1 MSLVPLLACRP
12 AGGRPLVSP
21 LDHPGR
27 QVPKS
32 SGSRVTQPS
41 SLPELRLSALRLQR
55 NRAVWDAE
63 EVRLSTT
70 IDESMES
77 SSSTPVM
84 DSSMLSTEALAE
96 HIRILV
102 YELGDMKSY
111 ASKLDIL
118 LRREAV
124 GAFLGQGVGR
134 QVNAVVQAYAAKDN
148 EEDYRRAYCLVC
160 LLEIGQKHVLC
171 GLVEGRL
178 VNGAYQAALE
188 QLACSLEG
196 VEEFYDS
203 IGGIAGYQMTALGIM
218 LETDAGEVADG
229 RGNAVEML
237 VPEGLDIRSEE
248 AKSSILEGIKA
259 MDRIAEI
266 YPLGGAG
273 DRLGLQCEETGDSL
287 PTAVLPYC
295 GRSLLE
301 HLVRDVQG
309 REYLHFRLFGG
320 HNGVGGGLHE
330 GKSVPRRR
338 TPIAVMTSM
347 AKGNHNRVMQLF
359 QANNWFGRG
368 SESFKMFQQPMV
380 PMVRAED
387 GRWALGGPCE
397 VVMKPGGHGVI
408 WKLMLDNGVFDW
420 LEECNARSAIVRQIS
435 NPMAGQDSTLLALSG
450 AGVLG
455 DKAFGFASCERVVG
469 AAEGMNVMLR
479 ETDTTGKT
487 TCRISNVEYTEFT
500 KHGIE
505 DKAVDGSNHSLFPAN
520 TNVLYL
526 GLEHVKRKV
535 EQSVRE
541 GTTEAI
547 LPGMILNLNK
557 SIGNVNVE
565 TGIEECAPAG
575 RLECTMQNLADCFKV
590 DATIL
595 DDARASGE
603 SNDQDLGHALET
615 FLVYGPRSKVTSSAK
630 RKRAPGSLKIHQTP
644 DGSFYD
650 LQKNAKAMLEG
661 CGMSVP
667 DVGSVAEYLER
678 GPGFICLFHP
688 ALGPLWDVVA
698 QKIAGGRLHAGAEIQ
713 LEIAEASLTNVNVD
727 GSLLVIADAV
737 MGVPSDDGT
746 LEYSSDTCARI
757 MLEDVTV
764 QNAGIDYKNPHNVFW
779 RHRVKRHEACR
790 IELLGRSE
798 FDAAGVVLKGNQ
810 KFVVPDGHR
819 MTVRATEDAAR
830 LDITVEPLDIVPTWS
845 YHYMLASENGVE
857 SVLLTKRN

>member
-1 MSLVPLLACRP
+1 MS
-12 AGGRPLVSP
+12 S
-21 LDHPGR
+21 
-27 QVPKS
+27 Q
-32 SGSRVTQPS
+32 TS
-41 SLPELRLSALRLQR
+41 SLSLLSLSASRIQR
-55 NRAVWDAE
+55 TRAVWDAE
-63 EVRLSTT
+63 EIRLSTT
-70 IDESMES
+70 VDESMES
-77 SSSTPVM
+77 SSSTSVV
-84 DSSMLSTEALAE
+84 DSSSLSTEALARHVRALLSE
-96 HIRILV
+96 SREI
-102 YELGDMKSY
+102 KSY
-111 ASKLDIL
+111 AAKLNML
-118 LRREAV
+118 LRRDAV
-124 GAFLGQGVGR
+124 RAFLADGIGR
-134 QVNAVVQAYAAKDN
+134 EVYAVVQAYAAKDN
-148 EEDYRRAYCLVC
+148 DDDYRRAYCLVC

-171 GLVEGRL
+171 SLVDGRL

-188 QLACSLEG
+188 RLAGSLDG
-196 VEEFYDS
+196 IEEFYDS
-203 IGGIAGYQMTALGIM
+203 IGGIAGYQMTALSIM
-218 LETDAGEVADG
+218 LETCAGEEADG

-237 VPEGLDIRSEE
+237 VPDGLDIRSEE
-248 AKSSILEGIKA
+248 AKASILEGIKA

-273 DRLGLQCEETGDSL
+273 DRLGLQCEQTGDSL

-309 REYLHFRLFGG
+309 REYLHYRLFGG
-320 HNGVGGGLHE
+320 HNALDGGLH
-330 GKSVPRRR
+330 GGQSLPRRR

-380 PMVRAED
+380 PMVKADD

-420 LEECNARSAIVRQIS
+420 LRAHNAQSAIVRQIS
-435 NPMAGQDSTLLALSG
+435 NPMAGQDSTLLALTG

-469 AAEGMNVMLR
+469 AAEGMNVMIR
-479 ETDTTGKT
+479 ETDATGNT

-505 DKAVDGSNHSLFPAN
+505 DKAVNGSNHSLFPAN

-541 GTTEAI
+541 GTTDAI

-557 SIGNVNVE
+557 SIGHVNVE
-565 TGIEECAPAG
+565 TGFEDCAPAG

-590 DATIL
+590 DASVL
-595 DDARASGE
+595 DDTHATNNGRNRGLS
-603 SNDQDLGHALET
+603 HALET

-630 RKRAPGSLKIHQTP
+630 RKRTPGSLKIHQTP

-667 DVGSVAEYLER
+667 DVGSVAEYLDR

-698 QKIAGGRLHAGAEIQ
+698 QKIIGGRLHTGAEIQ
-713 LEIAEASLTNVNVD
+713 LEIAEASLTNVDVD
-727 GSLLVIADAV
+727 GSLLIISDAV

-757 MLEDVTV
+757 ILEDVTV
-764 QNAGIDYKNPHNVFW
+764 QNAGIDYENPHNVFW
-779 RHRVKRHEACR
+779 RHRVMRQETCR

-798 FDAAGVVLKGNQ
+798 FDAAGVILRGNQ
-810 KFVVPDGHR
+810 NFIVPDGHR
-819 MTVRATEDAAR
+819 MTVRATEDEDR
-830 LDITVEPLDIVPTWS
+830 LDITVEPLDVVPTWS
-845 YHYMLASENGVE
+845 YDYRLATENGVE
-857 SVLLTKRN
+857 RVLLTKRS

>member
-1 MSLVPLLACRP
+1 MLTCRP
-12 AGGRPLVSP
+12 AGGRPLVST
-21 LDHPGR
+21 LDQPGR
-27 QVPKS
+27 QGPK
-32 SGSRVTQPS
+32 PS
-41 SLPELRLSALRLQR
+41 SRRSVLPLSSPPIHRT
-55 NRAVWDAE
+55 RAVWDAE

-77 SSSTPVM
+77 SPSTSLV
-84 DSSMLSTEALAE
+84 DSSSLSTEALAE
-96 HIRILV
+96 HIRALLV
-102 YELGDMKSY
+102 ELRELNSY
-111 ASKLDIL
+111 AAKLDMM

-124 GAFLGQGVGR
+124 CMFLGRGIGR
-134 QVNAVVQAYAAKDN
+134 EVYAIVQAYAAKDN
-148 EEDYRRAYCLVC
+148 EDDYRRAYCLVC

-171 GLVEGRL
+171 GLVDGRL

-188 QLACSLEG
+188 QLAGSLEG

-203 IGGIAGYQMTALGIM
+203 IGGIAGYQMTALSIM
-218 LETDAGEVADG
+218 LQTHAGDAVTG
-229 RGNAVEML
+229 RGNTVEML
-237 VPEGLDIRSEE
+237 VPEGLDIRSQE

-320 HNGVGGGLHE
+320 HIGVGGGLLG
-330 GKSVPRRR
+330 GKSEPRRR

-359 QANNWFGRG
+359 KANNWFGRG
-368 SESFKMFQQPMV
+368 PESFKMFQQPMV
-380 PMVRAED
+380 PMVKAAD

-420 LEECNARSAIVRQIS
+420 LEEQNAHSAIVRQIS

-450 AGVLG
+450 AGVSG
-455 DKAFGFASCERVVG
+455 NKAFGFASCERVVG

-479 ETDTTGKT
+479 ETDSTGKT

-505 DKAVDGSNHSLFPAN
+505 DKAVNGSNHSLFPAN

-541 GTTEAI
+541 GTIEAI

-557 SIGNVNVE
+557 SIGHVNVE
-565 TGIEECAPAG
+565 TGVEECAPAG

-590 DATIL
+590 DAAIM
-595 DDARASGE
+595 DDARASGMA
-603 SNDQDLGHALET
+603 SNTSPIDVLET

-630 RKRAPGSLKIHQTP
+630 RKRSPGSLKIHQTP

-650 LQKNAKAMLEG
+650 LQQNAKAMLEG

-667 DVGSVAEYLER
+667 DVGSVAEYLEG
-678 GPGFICLFHP
+678 GPGFVCLYHP
-688 ALGPLWDVVA
+688 ALGPLWDVIA
-698 QKIAGGRLHAGAEIQ
+698 QKIVGGRLHEGAEIQ

-737 MGVPSDDGT
+737 MGTPSDDGT
-746 LEYSSDTCARI
+746 LEYSIDTCARI
-757 MLEDVTV
+757 TLEDVTV
-764 QNAGIDYKNPHNVFW
+764 QNAGIDYENPHNVFW
-779 RHRVKRHEACR
+779 RHRVMRHETCR
-790 IELLGRSE
+790 IKLLGRSE
-798 FDAAGVVLKGNQ
+798 FDAAGVVLKGNRN
-810 KFVVPDGHR
+810 FVVPDGHR
-819 MTVRATEDAAR
+819 MTVRSTEGDPAR
-830 LDITVEPLDIVPTWS
+830 LEISVEPLDVVPTWS
-845 YHYMLASENGVE
+845 YDYTLASENGTERVI
-857 SVLLTKRN
+857 LTKRN